1 MERLTSARVLLEK
14 SFGAQFL
21 LALIVIIALKWPTL
35 DQPPVW
41 DTAMGLF
48 PAAITLAGN
57 GFDVVELLG
66 MPTYLEGGPNTHS
79 TSPVTLTTA
88 FVLKVSGG
96 GGRALVILHL
106 LHFAATAM
114 ALVFLFRLA
123 RPVFGSL
130 GTFLL
135 CLSVLLHPV
144 FSAQVGF
151 LYMEVPLFLCAVAA
165 LHAFANQRF
174 RAAVVWSALAYA
186 TKEAGIIVPA
196 TLAAATLLENR
207 TLPARLRRV
216 GLLLAFPVLWTVT
229 ISSLARLSGG
239 GTPGPTLVST
249 FSNAFGGFWH
259 YVDRFLFNVPDLL
272 ILILVFLA
280 TGVFFL
286 STDPVRVP
294 GEEPPEENREYRGVS
309 EEVPHNRDRTPK
321 MYERER
327 QARRVLG
334 YSGLMIVFFLL
345 LFFVVLPIGFSFTII
360 LPRYYVV
367 ILPFLLM
374 WTGYAAQRLGASR
387 LDSPAAVCF
396 AILCGL
402 FALNGHGVLYPMDI
416 DTEGPGNDPPLT
428 ERSNAYRRL
437 QAIQVEAV
445 RFLETLPEGTPVYY
459 GHYEH
464 YLFSYPE
471 LGYAN
476 APLSNGHDFFVES
489 LAELV
494 RGESFPPCVY
504 ALFNYPWLGGEKIRG
519 LIRIAAESPNLSSE
533 VVREFREGRYVI
545 VLVLIR
551 SGDADCPS

>member
-1 MERLTSARVLLEK
+1 MKRLTSVQVLLEK
-14 SFGAQFL
+14 RFGAQFL
-21 LALIVIIALKWPTL
+21 VALLLVLVLKWNTV
-35 DQPPVW
+35 DQRPVW

-48 PAAITLAGN
+48 PAAITLADN

-66 MPTYLEGGPNTHS
+66 MPDYLEGGPNTHS

-88 FVLKVSGG
+88 LVLKVSGG

-106 LHFAATAM
+106 LHFAATGL

-174 RAAVVWSALAYA
+174 RGAVLWSALAYA

-216 GLLLAFPVLWTVT
+216 GLLLALPALWTVT
-229 ISSLARLSGG
+229 ISLLARLSGG
-239 GTPGPTLVST
+239 ETPGPTLVST
-249 FSNAFGGFWH
+249 FSILFGGFWQ
-259 YVDRFLFNVPDLL
+259 YLDRFLFNVPDLL

-280 TGVFFL
+280 TAVFFG
-286 STDPVRVP
+286 TDVVR
-294 GEEPPEENREYRGVS
+294 GLREEPPEENGEDRGVS
-309 EEVPHNRDRTPK
+309 EGVPPNLDRMPK
-321 MYERER
+321 MYDQER

-334 YSGLMIVFFLL
+334 YSGLIIVLFLL
-345 LFFVVLPIGFSFTII
+345 LFFVVLPIGFRYTVI

-374 WTGYAAQRLGASR
+374 WTGYAAQRLSASR
-387 LDSPAAVCF
+387 LASPAAVCF
-396 AILCGL
+396 AVLCGL

-416 DTEGPGNDPPLT
+416 DTEGPGDDPPLT

-437 QAIQVEAV
+437 QAIQLEAV

-464 YLFSYPE
+464 YLFSYPA
-471 LGYAN
+471 LGYAS

-489 LAELV
+489 LAELI
-494 RGESFPPCVY
+494 RGESFPPCLY
-504 ALFNYPWLGGEKIRG
+504 TLFNYPWLGGEKIRG
-519 LIRIAAESPNLSSE
+519 LIRFAAESPDLSSE
-533 VVREFREGRYVI
+533 VVREFRDGRYVI

-551 SGDADCPS
+551 SEDADCPS

>member
-1 MERLTSARVLLEK
+1 MSMARLASTRVLVEK
-14 SFGAQFL
+14 NFGAQFL
-21 LALIVIIALKWPTL
+21 VALFLVLVLKWTTVT
-35 DQPPVW
+35 QPPVW

-66 MPTYLEGGPNTHS
+66 MPDYFEGGPNTHS
-79 TSPVTLTTA
+79 TSPVTFMTA
-88 FVLKVSGG
+88 VVLRASGG
-96 GGRALVILHL
+96 GARALVILHL
-106 LHFAATAM
+106 LHFAVAAT

-123 RPVFGSL
+123 RPVFGGL

-144 FSAQVGF
+144 FSVQVGF
-151 LYMEVPLFLCAVAA
+151 LYMEIPLFLCAVAA
-165 LHAFANQRF
+165 LHAFTNQRF
-174 RAAVVWSALAYA
+174 RGAVFWSALAFA

-207 TLPARLRRV
+207 SLPARLRRV
-216 GLLLAFPVLWTVT
+216 GLFMAFPALWTVT
-229 ISSLARLSGG
+229 ISLLARSSGG
-239 GTPGPTLVST
+239 GTDAPSLVST
-249 FSNAFGGFWH
+249 FSNAFGSFWH
-259 YVDRFLFNVPDLL
+259 YLDRFLFNVPDLL
-272 ILILVFLA
+272 ILLLVFLA
-280 TGVFFL
+280 TAVFFGKDL
-286 STDPVRVP
+286 VRVLR
-294 GEEPPEENREYRGVS
+294 EEPQ
-309 EEVPHNRDRTPK
+309 EVPQSRDRTSK
-321 MYERER
+321 LYDRER
-327 QARRVLG
+327 RARKVLG
-334 YSGLMIVFFLL
+334 YSGIMIVFFLL
-345 LFFVVLPIGFSFTII
+345 LFFVALPIGFGFTII

-367 ILPFLLM
+367 ILPFLLL

-402 FALNGHGVLYPMDI
+402 FALNGRGVLYPMDI
-416 DTEGPGNDPPLT
+416 DTEGPGNDPALT

-464 YLFSYPE
+464 YLFTYPE
-471 LGYAN
+471 LGYAK
-476 APLSNGHDFFVES
+476 APLSNGHDFSVES
-489 LAELV
+489 LAELI

-504 ALFNYPWLGGEKIRG
+504 ALFNYPWLGGEKILG
-519 LIRIAAESPNLSSE
+519 LIRFATESPDLSSE
-533 VVREFREGRYVI
+533 IVREFRDGRYVI

-551 SGDADCPS
+551 SGQADCPS